1 MLFKDYYKILG
12 LEDNKATKEEIKTAF
27 REQAKKYHPDV
38 NVEDKIAEEKFKDI
52 NEAYKVLENINT
64 RKKYDRAWN
73 ANIGKKREKE
83 QNKKDEMFTDLFS
96 IFVGPRKRKNINMIE
111 KKKQAMRGE
120 DIETEIK
127 VGIEE
132 AFYGTEKK
140 ISLRAVNGKM
150 KTFTIKIPA
159 GIRDNEKVRL
169 LEQGKP
175 GTNGGRAGDLL
186 IKIQIQDSN
195 IYKLVGYDI
204 HTDLL
209 LSPWEAALGTKVPVQ
224 TIDDTIT
231 IYVPKGIESGEKV
244 RIPGKGYKDGRG
256 GRGDLVTTVKIMVP
270 KNMSEEEVKLF
281 QKLNEISKFQPRKQ
295 YIVNIN

>member
-175 GTNGGRAGDLL
+175 GTNGERAGDLL

>member
-73 ANIGKKREKE
+73 ANIEKKREKE

-281 QKLNEISKFQPRKQ
+281 QKLNEISKFEPRKQ

>member
-281 QKLNEISKFQPRKQ
+281 QKLNEISKFEPRKQ

>member
-96 IFVGPRKRKNINMIE
+96 IFVGPRKRKKINMIE

-281 QKLNEISKFQPRKQ
+281 QKLNEISKFEPRKQ

>member
-1 MLFKDYYKILG
+1 MIFKDYYKIL
-12 LEDNKATKEEIKTAF
+12 EIDDNKVTMEDIKQAY

-281 QKLNEISKFQPRKQ
+281 QKLNEISKFEPRKQ

>member
-1 MLFKDYYKILG
+1 
-12 LEDNKATKEEIKTAF
+12 
-27 REQAKKYHPDV
+27 
-38 NVEDKIAEEKFKDI
+38 
-52 NEAYKVLENINT
+52 
-64 RKKYDRAWN
+64 
-73 ANIGKKREKE
+73 
-83 QNKKDEMFTDLFS
+83 
-96 IFVGPRKRKNINMIE
+96 
-111 KKKQAMRGE
+111 
-120 DIETEIK
+120 
-127 VGIEE
+127 
-132 AFYGTEKK
+132 
-140 ISLRAVNGKM
+140 M

>member
-12 LEDNKATKEEIKTAF
+12 LENNKATKEEIKTAF

-281 QKLNEISKFQPRKQ
+281 QKLNEISKFEPRKQ